1 MQALLHSMAP
11 NLQQVTSDPRL
22 CRRLLD
28 IHGQVCVSLFSE
40 CSFLLGPGAHKVL
53 FVPSKS
59 LFPQCCGSSVI
70 KSHWPSKSIS
80 LGVLNPFCRIQV
92 EKSVVGPS
100 TFATVRELLWYN
112 CSPVYGL
119 SAWWLYGGA
128 HTPLRSAAAKALAPA
143 AGCC

>member
-1 MQALLHSMAP
+1 MHCPAQYPQPATVNPHLHW
-11 NLQQVTSDPRL
+11 
-22 CRRLLD
+22 RLLD
-28 IHGQVCVSLFSE
+28 THREVWGSLLWGH
-40 CSFLLGPGAHKVL
+40 CSFLLGSGAHKVL